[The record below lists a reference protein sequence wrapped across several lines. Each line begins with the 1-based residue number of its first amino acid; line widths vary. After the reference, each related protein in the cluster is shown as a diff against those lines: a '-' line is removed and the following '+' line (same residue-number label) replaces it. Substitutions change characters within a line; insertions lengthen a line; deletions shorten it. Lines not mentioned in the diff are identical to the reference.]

1 MHCPC
6 PCHILQ
12 YLYICNLF
20 TCSFFYYLKGEFN
33 PIFLFHHWVRIG
45 QTKTRFNRQF
55 SPKRPEVGQ
64 IFILRSN
71 FDQNKDHMTSKQVRG
86 PSKNWHPA
94 SEGTLKTDIQQV
106 RGPSKLTSCKWGDPI
121 LTSSKWR
128 DAILSRIKI
137 CRELWHSLF
146 QHARPAMLRS
156 RVRNCLPSIW
166 NETTLWSNVG
176 CSVEKC
182 SIL

>member
-1 MHCPC
+1 MRVYPGDDESACKEV
-6 PCHILQ
+6 
-12 YLYICNLF
+12 
-20 TCSFFYYLKGEFN
+20 SLKGEVN

-121 LTSSKWR
+121 LTSSKWG

-137 CRELWHSLF
+137 CRDLRTFWRSLGKKSAFLWNKKNDFTSPL
-146 QHARPAMLRS
+146 
-156 RVRNCLPSIW
+156 I
-166 NETTLWSNVG
+166 
-176 CSVEKC
+176 
-182 SIL
+182 